1 MEPQVQFTT
10 WMIRHTRFA
19 RRTTEA
25 FLLLGMLHV
34 CPARLTAQEA
44 PPHALGRVE
53 GHDISVEGG
62 NAAGASRATIAPSIF
77 VANGN
82 IITVHSGQAR
92 LTLASGGEVDI
103 CGPAKLTLLQSGS
116 AITLALNFGR
126 MRVQLPAGADL
137 RIFTPTIIATPIDI
151 GGGPR
156 DVTIG
161 LDLDDSICVLA
172 ASGAVQFEHQFTGER
187 LIVPQMG
194 EFFLSPGRLLP
205 VAGVPGSCQCAS
217 MAIEPQVQPQPAP
230 TPSPAIP
237 EMPLARPTE
246 TTQMP
251 IESRPPVG
259 SENRPETNVESGTLA
274 HGNQAHPLAPTE
286 RNEVPAAPPASIRFG
301 AVVAPALIFSARS
314 PAPPDPGPD
323 VVLLAREA
331 RVDPEW
337 TFTGRVEAP
346 ALARAIERALGEGSS
361 TTNQAHPKP
370 DKKKRRFWALLRR
383 IFKGP
388 GTQD

>member
-10 WMIRHTRFA
+10 WIIRVTRFA
-19 RRTTEA
+19 PRTPEA
-25 FLLLGMLHV
+25 ALLLAMLLV
-34 CPARLTAQEA
+34 CPARLPAQEA
-44 PPHALGRVE
+44 PPHTLGRIE

-62 NAAGASRATIAPSIF
+62 MAAGKSRATIAASIF

-92 LTLASGGEVDI
+92 LTLATGGEVDI

-126 MRVQLPAGADL
+126 MRVQLLAGADL

-172 ASGAVQFEHQFTGER
+172 TGGAIQFEHQFTGER

-194 EFFLSPGRLLP
+194 EFFLSSGKLLP

-217 MAIEPQVQPQPAP
+217 MAIEPQAQPQPVP
-230 TPSPAIP
+230 TPPPAIP

-251 IESRPPVG
+251 VESRPPVVP
-259 SENRPETNVESGTLA
+259 ENRSETSVESSTLA

-286 RNEVPAAPPASIRFG
+286 KNEVPTAPPAAIPFG
-301 AVVAPALIFSARS
+301 AVVAPALSFSAQS
-314 PAPPDPGPD
+314 PAPPDPGSD
-323 VVLLAREA
+323 VVLLVREA

-337 TFTGRVEAP
+337 QFTGHVEAP
-346 ALARAIERALGEGSS
+346 GLARAIGRALGEGSS
-361 TTNQAHPKP
+361 TTNQTRPKP
-370 DKKKRRFWALLRR
+370 EKKKRRFWAVLRR
-383 IFKGP
+383 IFEGNS
-388 GTQD
+388 TQD